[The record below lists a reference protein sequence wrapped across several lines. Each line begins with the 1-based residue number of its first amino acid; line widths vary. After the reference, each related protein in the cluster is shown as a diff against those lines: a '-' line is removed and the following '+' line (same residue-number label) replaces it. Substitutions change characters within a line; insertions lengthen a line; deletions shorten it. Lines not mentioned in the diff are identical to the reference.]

1 MKFILVLI
9 VSSLACVVS
18 YNIGKVVS
26 YNIGKTAGTHDSTLR
41 TQTSCVLALQ
51 MQEESFCAN
60 PPTSCKWK
68 GQSK

>member
-9 VSSLACVVS
+9 VSSLAC
-18 YNIGKVVS
+18 VVS

-41 TQTSCVLALQ
+41 TQTSCMLALQ

-68 GQSK
+68 GQTK